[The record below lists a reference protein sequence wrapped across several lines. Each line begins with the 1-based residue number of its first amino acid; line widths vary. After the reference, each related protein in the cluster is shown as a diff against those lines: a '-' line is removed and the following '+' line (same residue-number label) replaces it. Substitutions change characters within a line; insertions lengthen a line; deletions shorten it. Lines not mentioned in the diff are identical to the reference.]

1 MTEMAQTY
9 RTRTRDVWKLER
21 VLESISENLNRQ
33 RNERQQGLNALSS
46 YDGAGFRRAAE
57 QMIGALKKCRGL

>member
-46 YDGAGFRRAAE
+46 YDGAGFRRAAS
-57 QMIGALKKCRGL
+57 R